1 MFTLSLYLFV
11 TVVIILAIASAY
23 IFGMAYL
30 VKKNKVWSLLLALF
44 ILIYTL
50 CLLIAWMAS

>member
-1 MFTLSLYLFV
+1 MFTISLYLFA
-11 TVVIILAIASAY
+11 TVVVILVVASAY
-23 IFGMAYL
+23 VFGMAYL
-30 VKKNKVWSLLLALF
+30 IKKNKVWSLLVALL